1 MIEYLKGSIA
11 SLHPTTAVIEVA
23 GIGYEVHI
31 SLFSYNLLQKVQ
43 ESKIYIH
50 EIIRE
55 DAHDLF
61 GFVQPEERA
70 LFRLLITV
78 NGVGANTARLI
89 LSSYSPGELSRHI
102 SLGNDTALKGVKGI
116 GAKTSQRIILD
127 LKDKIAGIIPA
138 EQFAGTAEVIEDID
152 TAETQAE
159 KEEAVSAFVV
169 LGYPRAAA
177 KKVVDT
183 LFKKYP
189 ELSLNEK
196 IKKGLTML

>member
-1 MIEYLKGSIA
+1 MIEYIKGAIT
-11 SLHPTTAVIEVA
+11 SLHPTTAVIEA
-23 GIGYEVHI
+23 SGIGYEVHI
-31 SLFSYNLLQKVQ
+31 SLFSYNLLQGVG
-43 ESKIYIH
+43 ESKVYIH

-61 GFVQPEERA
+61 GFVRQEERA
-70 LFRLLITV
+70 IFRLLITV

-89 LSSYSPGELSRHI
+89 LSSYSPAELSRHI
-102 SLGNDTALKGVKGI
+102 SLGNAAALKGVKGI

-127 LKDKIAGIIPA
+127 LKDKIAGIVPA
-138 EQFAGTAEVIEDID
+138 EQLLGTTTTIQEPES
-152 TAETQAE
+152 AETQAE